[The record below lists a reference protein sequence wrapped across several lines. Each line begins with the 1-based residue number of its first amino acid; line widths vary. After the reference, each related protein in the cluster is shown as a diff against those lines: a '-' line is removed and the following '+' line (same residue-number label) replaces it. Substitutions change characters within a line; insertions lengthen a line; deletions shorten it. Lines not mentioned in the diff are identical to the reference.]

1 MRANGQR
8 FGGRSRGTT
17 WADVIAVVALLAMI
31 GTLVGHGGG
40 KAREKANQV
49 KCQSNLRQICTSII
63 MYANDNKGAFPRARY
78 TPDAP
83 LASYTGEAG
92 TDPLG
97 LAGSGTPPTV
107 NDVTAALFLLMRVQE
122 LTPELFICPSSSYD
136 KDDFGGGTNTSMTR
150 ANFKSARNTLS
161 YGLASPYPTATAV
174 AAGYKW
180 NHTLGADFAIM
191 GDLNSGAAVLKTLTL
206 TSPAADMQKAN
217 TRNHDGQGQSVG
229 FGDGHVEWAQTP
241 FVGMNKDNIYT
252 VSSGR
257 VDGGTSAVIEGNPS
271 WAGDT
276 VLLPVM
282 VVDSSAGGAAGGTGS
297 TVLIVG
303 GVVLL
308 LAIGGVIL
316 FVALRKKP
324 AVAGAG
330 AYVPRAYAQA
340 APQRSDDGAPRGP
353 GPPPLPPL

>member
-17 WADVIAVVALLAMI
+17 WADVIAVVAMLAMI
-31 GTLVGHGGG
+31 AGVTLPAISRARSGG
-40 KAREKANQV
+40 NQV
-49 KCQSNLRQICTSII
+49 KCQSNLRVICTSMI
-63 MYANDNKGAFPRARY
+63 MYANDNKGAFPRTRY

-83 LASYTGEAG
+83 LASNTGEAA
-92 TDPLG
+92 TDPFG
-97 LAGSGTPPTV
+97 LTGSGTPPAV
-107 NDVTAALFLLMRVQE
+107 NDVTAALFLLLRSQE
-122 LTPELFICPSSSYD
+122 LYPELFICPSSSYD
-136 KDDFGGGTNTSMTR
+136 KDDFGGGTNTSVTR
-150 ANFKSARNTLS
+150 SNFKSTRNTLS
-161 YGLASPYPTATAV
+161 YGVTSPYPTAAAV

-180 NHTLGADFAIM
+180 NNTLGADFAII

-206 TSPAADMQKAN
+206 TSPAADVQRAN
-217 TRNHDGQGQSVG
+217 TRNHDGQGQSVA

-257 VDGGTSAVIEGNPS
+257 TDGGTSAVIEGNPS

-282 VVDSSAGGAAGGTGS
+282 VVDSSAGGAAGGMGS

-308 LAIGGVIL
+308 LAIAGVIL
-316 FVALRKKP
+316 FVATRKKP
-324 AVAGAG
+324 AVAGYGDPGEA
-330 AYVPRAYAQA
+330 PP
-340 APQRSDDGAPRGP
+340 PQRGSHR
-353 GPPPLPPL
+353 PPPLPPQG